1 MKIDGAIISMEPS
14 NYWKRSESIWLR
26 CSKRNSYWHT
36 YTNPWPGQFL
46 THAQSHITRALADS
60 NLDPRAVL
68 RKPVSTGVDNVAD
81 TCLSTHGRPYTLLGT
96 IKIWNIS
103 KSMATNQSAWYSRL
117 ANESRTLAPRIGSIG
132 HFRVPP
138 ASASKRG

>member
-1 MKIDGAIISMEPS
+1 MRKAISPG
-14 NYWKRSESIWLR
+14 R
-26 CSKRNSYWHT
+26 
-36 YTNPWPGQFL
+36 WP
-46 THAQSHITRALADS
+46 TLAHS
-60 NLDPRAVL
+60 NLDPGALL
-68 RKPVSTGVDNVAD
+68 RKPVSTGVENVAD

-117 ANESRTLAPRIGSIG
+117 ANESRTLALGIGSIG

-138 ASASKRG
+138 GLYFKERVGAQPLIWKCVFILMQIKLIFTRKVVHLASF